1 MNDDGKTTLLD
12 MFLSNYTD
20 LLKYVT
26 RRLGKAS
33 DANDVVHDTFFR
45 IRSLTVEAEIKNPK
59 AYLFRVANSQM
70 IDYLRRGRSR
80 ERYIIAD
87 SSYDAVD
94 GRPSPERSADYKG
107 RLELLQRAIANLPA
121 RQKEVFL
128 MHKFDGLRHAE
139 IAVRLNI
146 SRSAVEKLLIK
157 AMANLRDA
165 LGDVID

>member
-1 MNDDGKTTLLD
+1 MSDDSKNALLD
-12 MFLSNYTD
+12 IFMSNYSD

-26 RRLGKAS
+26 RKLGKPS
-33 DANDVVHDTFFR
+33 DASDVVHDTFFR
-45 IRSLTVEAEIKNPK
+45 IRGITPETEIRNPK

-80 ERYIIAD
+80 NRYIITD
-87 SSYDAVD
+87 SNYDAVD
-94 GRPSPERSADYKG
+94 SSPSPERTADYKG
-107 RLELLQRAIANLPA
+107 RLDLLQRAIANLPT

-157 AMANLRDA
+157 AMANLRDS
-165 LGDVID
+165 LGDALD